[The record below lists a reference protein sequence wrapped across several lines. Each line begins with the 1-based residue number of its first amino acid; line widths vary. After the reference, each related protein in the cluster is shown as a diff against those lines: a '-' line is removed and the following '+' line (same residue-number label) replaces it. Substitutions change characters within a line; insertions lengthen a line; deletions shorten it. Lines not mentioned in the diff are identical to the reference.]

1 MVAFKEACENE
12 EAWGLLM
19 LLTVTDVAA
28 PVSSNPLHPDTDTT
42 DRISERD
49 ILMDGSQ
56 EPPQSTFPE
65 AVKNTFIFI

>member
-12 EAWGLLM
+12 EAWDLLM

-42 DRISERD
+42 DRISERE
-49 ILMDGSQ
+49 ILTDD
-56 EPPQSTFPE
+56 P
-65 AVKNTFIFI
+65 KNLPRVLSLKL

>member
-49 ILMDGSQ
+49 ILMDD
-56 EPPQSTFPE
+56 PKNFPR
-65 AVKNTFIFI
+65 VLSLKL

>member
-12 EAWGLLM
+12 EAWDLLM

-42 DRISERD
+42 DRISERE
-49 ILMDGSQ
+49 ILTDDPRNLPRVLSL
-56 EPPQSTFPE
+56 
-65 AVKNTFIFI
+65 KL

>member
-19 LLTVTDVAA
+19 VLTVTDVAA

-49 ILMDGSQ
+49 ILTDD
-56 EPPQSTFPE
+56 P
-65 AVKNTFIFI
+65 KNLPRVLSLKL

>member
-1 MVAFKEACENE
+1 MHSGSCLVAFKEACENE

-19 LLTVTDVAA
+19 VLTVTDVAA

-49 ILMDGSQ
+49 VLMDD
-56 EPPQSTFPE
+56 P
-65 AVKNTFIFI
+65 KNLPRVLSLKL

>member
-12 EAWGLLM
+12 EAWDLLM

-49 ILMDGSQ
+49 ILMDD
-56 EPPQSTFPE
+56 P
-65 AVKNTFIFI
+65 KNLPRVLSLKL

>member
-28 PVSSNPLHPDTDTT
+28 PVSSNPLHPDTT

-49 ILMDGSQ
+49 ILMDD
-56 EPPQSTFPE
+56 P
-65 AVKNTFIFI
+65 KNLPRVLSLKL

>member
-19 LLTVTDVAA
+19 LLTVTDVAV

-49 ILMDGSQ
+49 ILMDD
-56 EPPQSTFPE
+56 P
-65 AVKNTFIFI
+65 KNLPRVLSLKL

>member
-49 ILMDGSQ
+49 ILMDD
-56 EPPQSTFPE
+56 P
-65 AVKNTFIFI
+65 KNLPRVLSLKL

>member
-42 DRISERD
+42 DHISERD
-49 ILMDGSQ
+49 ILMDD
-56 EPPQSTFPE
+56 P
-65 AVKNTFIFI
+65 KNLPRVLSLKL

>member
-1 MVAFKEACENE
+1 MAAFKEACENE

-49 ILMDGSQ
+49 ILMDD
-56 EPPQSTFPE
+56 P
-65 AVKNTFIFI
+65 KNLPRVLSLKL